1 MFSRKIRS
9 RLIAATAISF
19 LSQSLFAA
27 HAGVWVN
34 EFHYDNASTD
44 QGEFFELA
52 GTAGTDLSGWTLEL
66 HNGSNGSVYNTI
78 SLSGILGDEVN
89 GFGFATV
96 DLPTNGIQNGGP
108 DGFALVDNN
117 GSVVEFLSYEGS
129 FTTNQGA
136 AAGMTSTDI
145 GVRESGGT
153 PVGQSLQRVGDGDSA
168 ASFTWAAPQA
178 NTKGA
183 ANTGQTFNGQGNGG
197 NPGGDPG
204 NGGNPGSGA
213 PAVAIY
219 DIQGAGHSS
228 TFEGQT
234 VETMGV
240 VTGLTDDG
248 FYIQDVNGDGNN
260 ATSDA
265 IYVEFGSQPTVSVG
279 DAVTVTGEI
288 EEAFGSSTRLS
299 VTRFSEDNLNVVVDS
314 SNNAVP
320 AAVVIGAGGR
330 AVPTSVI
337 EDDGLSS
344 FDPATDGL
352 DFYESLEGML
362 VELPNATTVDHKN
375 RFGEIYAVGAGA
387 TGVNAQG
394 GVTLTENDANP
405 ERIQIQANGDFGAVA
420 DTEVGDG
427 LGTITGN
434 LDYNFG
440 DYEIVVNSD
449 VNVQSAANNIGEV
462 TQLTS
467 NADSVTVATF
477 NALLQDN
484 FNQPTQ
490 SQIEGIAA
498 QIVNN
503 LQSPDIVGLQEV
515 QTAFANGGAQ
525 ALLDAI
531 VAAGGPQY
539 QLAFVDGNSEFNSS
553 SIQTAFLYAPGVDLV
568 SVELL
573 PNGVPDSNSHPFDGG
588 QRVPLVGTF
597 EVNGETFT
605 VVNNHFDSKNGS
617 SPAFGSAQPPING
630 GEADRIAQAQL
641 VNDFVDGFLAANPD
655 ANILVLG
662 DLNEFSWETALRDIL
677 SGADGALVNLEFLI
691 SDLTDRFTF
700 NFEGNA
706 QALDHIFANLNIL
719 ENFNLEL
726 DFVHI
731 NALFSNGASDHDPIL
746 LRISGLGGAP
756 VPVPGALIFMLSS
769 LAAWFG
775 MRRRAA

>member
-1 MFSRKIRS
+1 MPRT
-9 RLIAATAISF
+9 L
-19 LSQSLFAA
+19 
-27 HAGVWVN
+27 
-34 EFHYDNASTD
+34 HYDNASTD

-78 SLSGILGDEVN
+78 SLSGILGDDVN
-89 GFGFATV
+89 GFGFTTV

-617 SPAFGSAQPPING
+617 SPAFGSAQPHING